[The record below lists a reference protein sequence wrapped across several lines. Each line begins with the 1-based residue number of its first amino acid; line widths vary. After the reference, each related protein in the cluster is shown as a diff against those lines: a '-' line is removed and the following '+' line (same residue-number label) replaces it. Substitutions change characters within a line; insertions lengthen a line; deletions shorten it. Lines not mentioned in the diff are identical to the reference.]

1 MPLEILNGAFVFLGG
16 NLCLKRAEIS
26 PFSRLR
32 IFLPRIQPI
41 LSGFEFPDHEVVIVS
56 GLSFCLQGNRQ
67 ANVAKLRYS

>member
-1 MPLEILNGAFVFLGG
+1 MPLEILNRAFVFLRR

-41 LSGFEFPDHEVVIVS
+41 FAGFQFPDHEVVIVS
-56 GLSFCLQGNRQ
+56 GLPF
-67 ANVAKLRYS
+67 